1 MPIESKNL
9 SFLNSKRKYKYTDD
23 NKNNDI
29 SGIIVPHAGL
39 EFSGDISFSVYDQL
53 NFNNYDR
60 IIILATHHRQGNY
73 IPETNKYN
81 YDETTFTFNYDEFDQ
96 LQTLIK
102 NDLAFNEEHSWI
114 VHLPFLKLANK
125 TNNITIIL
133 LGSEYSTELFD
144 KLIEIINN
152 KKTLLIANT
161 DLFHCGPRY
170 KIDCPTKQIDIDKL
184 NISTIKLIEDLKSKE
199 LKSDKMCGIHAI
211 KLFINIAKNKGWTSN
226 EAFYTTSNK
235 DVADTKYPIL
245 TSVGYASITFTNLIS
260 FDNYNL
266 QNLLRIPRKVFE
278 HNTIREMLG
287 NELSNDN
294 FRKIMSELNERKDLN
309 LDQGY
314 NVSKGIF
321 VTIKNE
327 NNQLRGCIGDFNLSH
342 RLGYLIAEL
351 TVKSLFYDQR
361 FYNNRI
367 RQDEELKFSINFLDT
382 PVQYYPK
389 SNFDI
394 LYYFKK
400 GYNMMFNK
408 YDQIEA
414 YNSIKDTFII
424 GTHGITLYFGLV
436 RVTYLAKVLIE
447 SFSLLEGSKLELTD
461 WRVVKNNLYQKA
473 KIPFDNDI
481 TKVELY
487 ICDEYDEPSN
497 IQKGGILSYK
507 INYS

>member
-1 MPIESKNL
+1 MPIESKKL
-9 SFLNSKRKYKYTDD
+9 FFLKTKKKYKYTD
-23 NKNNDI
+23 NKKNNDI
-29 SGIIVPHAGL
+29 SGIIVPHAGID
-39 EFSGDISFSVYDQL
+39 FSGDISFSVYDQL
-53 NFNNYDR
+53 NFDNYDR
-60 IIILATHHRQGNY
+60 IIILATHHNTGNY
-73 IPETNKYN
+73 IPETNEYN
-81 YDETTFTFNYDEFDQ
+81 YDETTFTFNYNEFDK

-102 NDLAFNEEHSWI
+102 KDVAFNEEHSWI

-125 TNNITIIL
+125 TTNITIIL
-133 LGSEYSTELFD
+133 VGSEYGDELFT

-152 KKTLLIANT
+152 EKTLLVGNT
-161 DLFHCGPRY
+161 DLLHCGPKY
-170 KIDCPTKQIDIDKL
+170 DSICPEQDSIN
-184 NISTIKLIEDLKSKE
+184 NINKYTIKLIEDLNSEE
-199 LKSDKMCGIHAI
+199 LKYGKMCGIHAI
-211 KLFINIAKNKGWTSN
+211 KLFVDIAKLKGWTSN

-235 DVADTKYPIL
+235 VTSNTKQNIN
-245 TSVGYASITFTNLIS
+245 SVGYTSITFTNL
-260 FDNYNL
+260 FKLDDYNL
-266 QNLLRIPRKVFE
+266 QNLLTIPRKVFE
-278 HNTIREMLG
+278 HNTIRSKLG
-287 NELSNDN
+287 DKLSNDN
-294 FRKIMSELNERKDLN
+294 FKEIMSELNEQKDLN

-327 NNQLRGCIGDFNLSH
+327 SNQLRGCIGDFNLSH
-342 RLGYLIAEL
+342 RLGYSIAEL

-367 RQDEELKFSINFLDT
+367 QQDEELKFSVNFLDT

-400 GYNMMFNK
+400 GYNMMFKN

-436 RVTYLAKVLIE
+436 RATYLAKVLIE
-447 SFSLLEGSKLELTD
+447 LFNLSEGNKLELTD
-461 WRVVKNNLYQKA
+461 WRVVKNSLYQKA
-473 KIPFDNDI
+473 QIPLDNDI

-487 ICDEYDEPSN
+487 VCDEYNEPSN
-497 IQKGGILSYK
+497 IQKGGILYYK
-507 INYS
+507 INYN